1 MRLTGNIIVII
12 EDKKALKSLKFL
24 KLIDKYGNIFFKYN
38 NNIEKIIH
46 NPKIKNPI
54 KAITYKELLFELAN
68 WNNKPINKLNYFIE
82 QGKKKKTN
90 PEANISMIIKN
101 FTNENNTHLESY
113 DFSYKDKRGNIQ
125 YDIPYYHENVPEGFS
140 VFCTDEEHKL
150 VLEYV
155 NKKRIKEKDKT
166 KITNIKKEDITS
178 APEPSK
184 KNYICH
190 LCRVFFNNYKKHINS
205 ENHKQMILENKNCYK
220 NLSETFKRIV
230 FNNNDWKK
238 ETEEK
243 EFNSITPK
251 DKGTYYSLRNKRN
264 KINKKYLDDFIIL
277 DDINVLMKSERDLP
291 STAYNSFRNSSMNFE
306 ENKFKREF

>member
-1 MRLTGNIIVII
+1 LRLTGNIIVII

-54 KAITYKELLFELAN
+54 KAISYKELLFELAN
-68 WNNKPINKLNYFIE
+68 WNNKPKNKLNYFIE
-82 QGKKKKTN
+82 QGLNEKTN

-205 ENHKQMILENKNCYK
+205 ENHKQMILENKNWYK

-230 FNNNDWKK
+230 NDNKDGEK
-238 ETEEK
+238 EKEEK
-243 EFNSITPK
+243 ELDILVHK
-251 DKGTYYSLRNKRN
+251 GKGTYYNLRNKRN
-264 KINKKYLDDFIIL
+264 KLYKKYFDDYIIL
-277 DDINVLMKSERDLP
+277 DEINTLIKSEKELP

-306 ENKFKREF
+306 ENKFRKEF